1 MQACTREG
9 GMMFTPRE
17 SGNEVQEEHNSLAW
31 RWTRV
36 CVCVYVSKCVREK
49 EKVLRVRRPRDS
61 ARFQ

>member
-36 CVCVYVSKCVREK
+36 CVCVREK
-49 EKVLRVRRPRDS
+49 EKVLRVKRPRDS

>member
-1 MQACTREG
+1 
-9 GMMFTPRE
+9 MFTPRE

-49 EKVLRVRRPRDS
+49 EKVLRVKRPRDS